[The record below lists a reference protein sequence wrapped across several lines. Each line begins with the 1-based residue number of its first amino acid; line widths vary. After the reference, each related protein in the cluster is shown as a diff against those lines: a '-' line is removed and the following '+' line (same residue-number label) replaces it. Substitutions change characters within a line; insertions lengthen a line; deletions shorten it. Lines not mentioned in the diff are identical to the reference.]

1 MFVRPPVGGEEGINI
16 NMIRLRS
23 AQSLHLK
30 LCAGCGWALKWYN
43 DPSSD
48 YREHWPSHHHSQQHY
63 NTNEDTNN
71 LYQLCYNISHRNRMK
86 YFFPVAVSVL
96 CYTSWRRVLSVKA
109 LLMTK
114 VISTPGE
121 GYSHQGCLRKMKT
134 CELTVPRHSTVASD
148 EKEIGF
154 NDL

>member
-48 YREHWPSHHHSQQHY
+48 YREH
-63 NTNEDTNN
+63 
-71 LYQLCYNISHRNRMK
+71 
-86 YFFPVAVSVL
+86 
-96 CYTSWRRVLSVKA
+96 
-109 LLMTK
+109 
-114 VISTPGE
+114 
-121 GYSHQGCLRKMKT
+121 
-134 CELTVPRHSTVASD
+134 
-148 EKEIGF
+148 
-154 NDL
+154 